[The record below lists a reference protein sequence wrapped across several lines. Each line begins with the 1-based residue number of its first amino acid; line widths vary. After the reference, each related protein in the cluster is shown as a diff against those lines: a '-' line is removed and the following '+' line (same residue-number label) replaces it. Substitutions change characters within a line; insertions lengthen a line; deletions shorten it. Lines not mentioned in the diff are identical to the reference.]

1 MIPMNMSIQRRTHA
15 KIGPQRKASSLKR
28 GICLLLCLVMT
39 ILAMTACSGN
49 NDVTSGAG
57 ATDFPVTINGVTI
70 SAEPQGV
77 AVLSPN
83 LAEIVLALGYE
94 TKLKARCAECTTED
108 LSPLPAVDAGD
119 PEGIKATGATLVL
132 ADENLSEEQKAA
144 LESAG
149 LTVLVISSASDREDL
164 QRL

>member
-1 MIPMNMSIQRRTHA
+1 
-15 KIGPQRKASSLKR
+15 
-28 GICLLLCLVMT
+28 
-39 ILAMTACSGN
+39 MTACSGN

-119 PEGIKATGATLVL
+119 PEGIKACLLYT
-132 ADENLSEEQKAA
+132 
-144 LESAG
+144 
-149 LTVLVISSASDREDL
+149 SSGEPL
-164 QRL
+164 LL